1 MKIFLALSVLLIA
14 PNARAFAPAPTRSLS
29 PPQSKIISILY
40 STAKEVMSDM
50 DIMCMANAADLCS
63 HYDQCDTEE
72 REALINRFEEQS
84 DVLVERLAT
93 LQSLT
98 KHLKTGDHLE
108 VTDEEIS
115 TLKSVFVTSL
125 GSVNADI
132 EYLDEMEVRKLQN
145 EIHTA
150 VKDED
155 KLVPL
160 DTLLYIGMFEFENT
174 ANRAHLP

>member
-1 MKIFLALSVLLIA
+1 MKVFAFTQTAIA
-14 PNARAFAPAPTRSLS
+14 PVVLYPASRATAFAPAPARLVPLRTTLFS
-29 PPQSKIISILY
+29 
-40 STAKEVMSDM
+40 KEVMSDM
-50 DIMCMANAADLCS
+50 DIMCIANAANLCS

-84 DVLVERLAT
+84 DLLVERLAT

-108 VTDEEIS
+108 VTDEEIA
-115 TLKSVFVTSL
+115 TFKSKVVTSL
-125 GSVNADI
+125 GSVNANI
-132 EYLDEMEVRKLQN
+132 KYLDEMEVRKLQN
-145 EIHTA
+145 EIHDA

-160 DTLLYIGMFEFENT
+160 DAVLYNWYV
-174 ANRAHLP
+174 